1 MRSGG
6 RVVRAEP
13 VFRKPLPTSTL
24 TRWVGVCFFQHVN
37 FLKVSTW
44 NIYLGSMVFTCFV
57 KEGYQSVMNPGSVHC
72 PCDFGNWRTPKYED
86 NCSCRVGI
94 RRENARWYA
103 HECDPWYIYPWY
115 VLIAIYFTVL
125 WQICPNKMI
134 TFAAICCYTKGTH
147 QGGEGLLWETWR
159 TDEVARVARS
169 SCFRTCRKLPNQTPS
184 DYQPISSPGWDQ
196 PFSGL
201 TSTRARCFFGWNT
214 KWRPSMNPAR
224 RGPGGN
230 RWTLTRMSLIRLFAQ
245 PRHPWPSTWM
255 MSGTCH

>member
-1 MRSGG
+1 
-6 RVVRAEP
+6 
-13 VFRKPLPTSTL
+13 
-24 TRWVGVCFFQHVN
+24 
-37 FLKVSTW
+37 
-44 NIYLGSMVFTCFV
+44 
-57 KEGYQSVMNPGSVHC
+57 
-72 PCDFGNWRTPKYED
+72 
-86 NCSCRVGI
+86 VGI

-134 TFAAICCYTKGTH
+134 MFAAICCYTKGTH